1 MTYLGELISIG
12 VAFSWTATALL
23 SEFGSKRLG
32 NLTLNVLRMALA
44 LLFSL
49 VLFGVVTGHPLPMG
63 VPGDACGWMLLS
75 GLVGYV
81 IGDFCLFQCYI
92 IIGSRFG
99 QLFMTLAP
107 LSAALMAWVT
117 LSQQMKAMSVVAMLV
132 TLFGIGISV
141 LGRGEHHKL
150 SLKLPLNG
158 VLYAIGAAVCQG
170 VGLVLSKIGMDHYD
184 MAALADL
191 GIPEWLVPF
200 SANFYRCVAGI
211 IGFTLLLYFRDGMA
225 PLREAMHDRKGLT
238 VATAT
243 TIFGPFVGVGFSLM
257 AVQYTAAGIAST
269 LMAMTPII
277 ILLPSYWLFHEKITL
292 KAIVGAF
299 ISVIGVSLFFLG

>member
-1 MTYLGELISIG
+1 MSFIGELISIG

-32 NLTLNVLRMALA
+32 NLTLNVLRMSLA
-44 LLFSL
+44 LVFSL
-49 VLFGVVTGHPLPMG
+49 VLFLVVTGNPLPAG
-63 VPGDACGWMLLS
+63 ASSEACGWMLLS

-107 LSAALMAWVT
+107 LAAALMAWVT
-117 LSQQMKAMSVVAMLV
+117 LGQQLTSLSLMAMLV
-132 TLFGIGISV
+132 TLSGIAISI
-141 LGRGEHHKL
+141 LGRSEHHRLAL
-150 SLKLPLNG
+150 SLPLSG
-158 VLYAIGAAVCQG
+158 VLYAIGAALCQG
-170 VGLVLSKIGMDHYD
+170 VGLVLSKIGMNHFEPVAGMPD
-184 MAALADL
+184 
-191 GIPEWLVPF
+191 WLVPF
-200 SANFYRCVAGI
+200 SANFYRCIAGFV
-211 IGFTLLLYFRDGMA
+211 GFMVLLYMRKGLK
-225 PLREAMHDRKGLT
+225 PLSEALHDRKGLT

-243 TIFGPFVGVGFSLM
+243 TLFGPFVGVGFSLM

-277 ILLPSYWLFHEKITL
+277 ILLPSHWLFGERITWRAVL
-292 KAIVGAF
+292 GAV
-299 ISVIGVSLFFLG
+299 ISVVGVSLFFLG

>member
-1 MTYLGELISIG
+1 MAYLGELISIG

-44 LLFSL
+44 LLFSMAMFWL
-49 VLFGVVTGHPLPMG
+49 VTGVPLPSGGTME
-63 VPGDACGWMLLS
+63 AYGWLLLS

-92 IIGSRFG
+92 IIGSRYG

-107 LSAALMAWVT
+107 LAAAFMAWMT
-117 LSQQMKAMSVVAMLV
+117 LGQEMTLMSIVAMVV

-141 LGRGEHHKL
+141 LGRGERHKVA
-150 SLKLPLNG
+150 LKLPLNG
-158 VLYAIGAAVCQG
+158 VLFAIGAALCQG
-170 VGLVLSKIGMDHYD
+170 IGLVLSKIGMDHYETS
-184 MAALADL
+184 AVADVPSWM
-191 GIPEWLVPF
+191 IPF
-200 SANFYRCVAGI
+200 SANFFRCIAGI
-211 IGFTLLLYFRDGMA
+211 VGFTVLLYFREGFS
-225 PLREAMHDRKGLT
+225 PLRDALHDRKGLS

-243 TIFGPFVGVGFSLM
+243 TIFGPFVGVAFSLM
-257 AVQYTAAGIAST
+257 ALQYTAAGIAST

-277 ILLPSYWLFHEKITL
+277 ILLPSYWLFHTKITWRAVL
-292 KAIVGAF
+292 GAV
-299 ISVIGVSLFFLG
+299 ISVIGVSLFFLSK